1 MDNIIKTVKSLDEFG
16 LIVKGQSQAI
26 EKKKKKTKEKEDIF
40 FSILLGTLSA
50 SLSGNRLAG
59 KGVVPAVE
67 EIIRTGQNV

>member
-26 EKKKKKTKEKEDIF
+26 EKKKKTKEKEDIF
-40 FSILLGTLSA
+40 FRILLGTLSA

>member
-26 EKKKKKTKEKEDIF
+26 EKKKKTKEKEDFF

>member
-1 MDNIIKTVKSLDEFG
+1 M
-16 LIVKGQSQAI
+16 
-26 EKKKKKTKEKEDIF
+26 KKKKKTKEKEDIF

>member
-1 MDNIIKTVKSLDEFG
+1 M
-16 LIVKGQSQAI
+16 
-26 EKKKKKTKEKEDIF
+26 KKKKKTKEKEDIF

-50 SLSGNRLAG
+50 SLSGNRLPG

>member
-16 LIVKGQSQAI
+16 LIVKGQAI
-26 EKKKKKTKEKEDIF
+26 EKKKKKKTKEKEDIF

>member
-16 LIVKGQSQAI
+16 LILKGQSQAI
-26 EKKKKKTKEKEDIF
+26 EKKKKTKEKEDIF

>member
-26 EKKKKKTKEKEDIF
+26 EKKKKTKEKEDIF

-50 SLSGNRLAG
+50 SL
-59 KGVVPAVE
+59 
-67 EIIRTGQNV
+67 